1 MARLSKEEIQQYVDT
16 LIKTIEQNNV
26 LHLSVPEVVRQLGVS
41 RTVAQIIYYKVLDI
55 VINNPDKYIV
65 NKLGSFYMIAKRN
78 TQTNINK
85 NFLQGVVFTLSL
97 LYRQDRNI
105 AEQLINSIKG
115 MGLSIDLK
123 DIISDNELLLQI
135 LHNQYEQGK
144 V

>member
-1 MARLSKEEIQQYVDT
+1 MARLSKEEIQQYVDNV
-16 LIKTIEQNNV
+16 LKIIEQNGV
-26 LHLSVPEVVRQLGVS
+26 LHLSVPELVRQLDVS